1 MPVRNPL
8 DITASYLLR
17 KKGSV
22 LYQFSL
28 AQSFHLNMH
37 NLLDVVLEKLHW
49 GLQLHSRHPQRVFV
63 LYQHAFDLSGLDEL
77 RCFLGLDEDPQWLEN
92 CREALQLNRKAEHSA
107 ELMSHYRNRVSEIFD
122 DLPEA
127 RERLLRFADG

>member
-1 MPVRNPL
+1 MNPGTKTVSL
-8 DITASYLLR
+8 YIAISQ
-17 KKGSV
+17 SV
-22 LYQFSL
+22 F
-28 AQSFHLNMH
+28 
-37 NLLDVVLEKLHW
+37 KP
-49 GLQLHSRHPQRVFV
+49 R
-63 LYQHAFDLSGLDEL
+63 
-77 RCFLGLDEDPQWLEN
+77 LGPSKTQQWLEN